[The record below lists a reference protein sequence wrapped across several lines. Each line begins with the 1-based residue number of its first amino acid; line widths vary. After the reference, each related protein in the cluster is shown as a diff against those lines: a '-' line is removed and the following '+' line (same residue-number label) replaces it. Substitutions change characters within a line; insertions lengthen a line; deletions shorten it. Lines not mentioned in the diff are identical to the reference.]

1 MPRTLIETV
10 SHKITRPTAVRSA
23 VRALTLAGATL
34 ATGLIA
40 GIFYVYACS
49 VNLGLAVQP
58 DAPYVAA
65 MQAMVQRLWFSGAS
79 NSMME
84 LVKKG
89 QPPKASMKGS
99 V

>member
-1 MPRTLIETV
+1 V
-10 SHKITRPTAVRSA
+10 SHKTTRPTAVRSA

-34 ATGLIA
+34 IA
-40 GIFYVYACS
+40 GVFYVYACS

>member
-10 SHKITRPTAVRSA
+10 SHKTTRPTAVRSA
-23 VRALTLAGATL
+23 VRALTLDGATL
-34 ATGLIA
+34 STGLIA
-40 GIFYVYACS
+40 SVFYVYACS

-79 NSMME
+79 SSMME

-89 QPPKASMKGS
+89 QPPKASIKGS

>member
-1 MPRTLIETV
+1 V
-10 SHKITRPTAVRSA
+10 SHKTTRPTAVRSA

-40 GIFYVYACS
+40 GVFYVYACS

>member
-10 SHKITRPTAVRSA
+10 SHKTTRPTAVRSA

-40 GIFYVYACS
+40 GVFYVYACS